1 MRLTSCL
8 ENIPLISPK
17 GGGRPW
23 KQALKKAHHL
33 NVKCTARMMYFFLT
47 DLVTVVGMLPR
58 QQPPV
63 DLIDYVS
70 KTLVQPIIQW

>member
-1 MRLTSCL
+1 MH
-8 ENIPLISPK
+8 
-17 GGGRPW
+17 W
-23 KQALKKAHHL
+23 KDD
-33 NVKCTARMMYFFLT
+33 VFFLT